1 MSKATLSFI
10 PGLGSWEDGAGSSRV
25 VGIADTG
32 QGISTAMAVMP
43 TTTNRFI
50 ESRLGNL
57 SSEVDMM
64 GSKCRWN
71 IGRGWQELGKPKLM
85 NRWQRKV
92 QKNRTHEYAQ
102 RPSGRGIGGCL
113 LHRNGQRVTSMDP
126 GRESCAQWKEETA
139 ARRQLKN
146 RDN

>member
-1 MSKATLSFI
+1 MSKVTLSFI
-10 PGLGSWEDGAGSSRV
+10 PELGSWEDGAGSSRV

-50 ESRLGNL
+50 KSRLGNL

-92 QKNRTHEYAQ
+92 QKNRTHKVCAATF
-102 RPSGRGIGGCL
+102 RP
-113 LHRNGQRVTSMDP
+113 
-126 GRESCAQWKEETA
+126 
-139 ARRQLKN
+139 
-146 RDN
+146 